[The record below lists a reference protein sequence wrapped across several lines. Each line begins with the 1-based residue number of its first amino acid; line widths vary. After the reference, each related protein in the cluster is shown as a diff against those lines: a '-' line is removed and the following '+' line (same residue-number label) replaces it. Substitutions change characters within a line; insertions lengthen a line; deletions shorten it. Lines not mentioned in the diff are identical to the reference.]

1 MILEIAGRRLPTS
14 LKAGAWHAPL
24 GLITTY
30 FKLEQYVAGME
41 VSVEITRSTEFRQIY
56 AIGAI
61 GGHSPYDFRIAFYN
75 DSPKALMEGG
85 KQMTV
90 MERKIEAEIILSP
103 LAAKE
108 LANWLNGHIKD
119 YERLFGEIKK
129 PGPSETGSQGNP
141 GDSSHIQGYM

>member
-1 MILEIAGRRLPTS
+1 
-14 LKAGAWHAPL
+14 
-24 GLITTY
+24 
-30 FKLEQYVAGME
+30 ME
-41 VSVEITRSTEFRQIY
+41 VSIEIIRSPEFRQIY

-75 DSPKALMEGG
+75 DSPRAMMEGG

-108 LANWLNGHIKD
+108 LANWLSGHIKD

-129 PGPSETGSQGNP
+129 PGPTDAAATTVQAGEST
-141 GDSSHIQGYM
+141 HIQGYM

>member
-1 MILEIAGRRLPTS
+1 
-14 LKAGAWHAPL
+14 
-24 GLITTY
+24 
-30 FKLEQYVAGME
+30 ME

-75 DSPKALMEGG
+75 DSPKALMDGG

-129 PGPSETGSQGNP
+129 PGPTEIASQGHAGA

>member
-1 MILEIAGRRLPTS
+1 MEI
-14 LKAGAWHAPL
+14 K
-24 GLITTY
+24 
-30 FKLEQYVAGME
+30 
-41 VSVEITRSTEFRQIY
+41 RSPEFRQVY

-75 DSPKALMEGG
+75 DSPKALVEGG
-85 KQMTV
+85 KKMTV
-90 MERKIEAEIILSP
+90 VERKIDAEIILSP

-129 PGPSETGSQGNP
+129 PGHADAVSESHAE
-141 GDSSHIQGYM
+141 DSSHIQGYM